1 MWMPYFSR
9 SVFKFDQRGVSSHLV
24 VYANK
29 YSLDYAADFGFNIVF
44 HLHGLI
50 DQHGVSRLDFR
61 PGFTLIETT
70 LPLSGL
76 GDHRTGD
83 GLGSFWREPSAAEP

>member
-1 MWMPYFSR
+1 MKHIYRTCLVVRSYICGCRIFSR

-44 HLHGLI
+44 HLLGLL
-50 DQHGVSRLDFR
+50 DQQGVSRLDFLTW
-61 PGFTLIETT
+61 FYV
-70 LPLSGL
+70 
-76 GDHRTGD
+76 D
-83 GLGSFWREPSAAEP
+83 